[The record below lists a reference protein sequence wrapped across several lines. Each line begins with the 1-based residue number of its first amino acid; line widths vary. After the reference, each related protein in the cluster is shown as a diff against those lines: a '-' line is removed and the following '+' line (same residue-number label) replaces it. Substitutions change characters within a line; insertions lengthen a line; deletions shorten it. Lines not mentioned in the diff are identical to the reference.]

1 MRIDPLLS
9 RPAGILF
16 AALTIIFLDASL
28 MANDRIYP
36 ETQVVNQTDD
46 HHGTLVAD
54 PYRWLE
60 DDVRV
65 NPDVRDWVTAQNE
78 VTNRFLESIPA
89 RATILRELTDLWN
102 YAKFSPP
109 ARHGKRYFFFRNDG
123 LQNQN
128 VLVAQDALDAEPTVI
143 LDPNTWSTDGTTALA
158 GTSFSPDGRYL
169 AYGVQKAGSDWR
181 TWKILDLET
190 GDHLSEELRWIKFV
204 QPSWLKDNSGFVY
217 SRYPEPT
224 EDGEFQSLNL
234 NQKIYLHRLRTPQS
248 EDVLVHEQTDHPE
261 WGFGAEVSDDGK
273 LIVITAWIGTDDRY
287 MVFYKRVADM
297 TAPATHLVGEFDHE
311 YSFLGNDGE
320 RLYFKTDQAA
330 PRKRIVAIQ
339 LGNPNLANWR
349 EIVPEQDD
357 VLEGVKLLGETFIA
371 DYLHDAV
378 SRVRLFRTS
387 GAEQPPLELPGM
399 GSAGGF
405 TGERTDQE
413 TFYQFSSF
421 ATPPSVFRYDLQT
434 GETRLIR
441 RASVDVNPDEFVVRQ
456 VFVNSTGDARVPM
469 FIAHRKD
476 LDLSQPQPTL
486 LYGYGG
492 FSISLTPGFS
502 VSRVLWMKHGGVFA
516 LANLRGGGEYGEDW
530 HRAGTKLNKQ
540 NVFDDFQNCASWL
553 IEQKITSPEKLA
565 IQGGSNGGLLVGACM
580 TQRPDLFAACLPAV
594 GVMDMLRF
602 HRFTAGRFWVDDYG
616 SADNADEFQALLRY
630 SPYHNLRGGTH
641 YPATLITTADT
652 DDRVVP
658 GHSFKFA
665 ARLQACQ
672 AGPAPTLIRIETRAG
687 HGAGKPTS
695 KIIEETA
702 DQFAFLVKVLHMDW
716 KQDDK

>member
-1 MRIDPLLS
+1 MRIALICS
-9 RPAGILF
+9 CPAGILF
-16 AALTIIFLDASL
+16 AALATFLLDPSL
-28 MANDRIYP
+28 MANDRTYP
-36 ETQVVNQTDD
+36 ETRVVNLADD

-65 NPDVRDWVTAQNE
+65 NPEVREWVTAQNE
-78 VTNRFLESIPA
+78 VTNRFLEAIPA

-102 YAKFSPP
+102 YAKSSPP

-128 VLVAQDALDAEPTVI
+128 VLVAQDTLDAEPTVI
-143 LDPNTWSTDGTTALA
+143 LDPNTWSADGTTALA

-169 AYGVQKAGSDWR
+169 AYGVQEAGSDWR

-190 GDHLSEELRWIKFV
+190 GDHLSDQLRWIKFV

-217 SRYPEPT
+217 SRYPEPA

-234 NQKIYLHRLRTPQS
+234 NQKVYLHRLRTAQT
-248 EDVLVHEQTDHPE
+248 EDLLVHERPDHPE
-261 WGFGAEVSDDGK
+261 WGFGADVSDDGK

-287 MVFYKRVADM
+287 MVFYKRVADLA
-297 TAPATHLVGEFDHE
+297 APATHLVGEFDHE

-320 RLYFKTDQAA
+320 HLYFKTDQAA
-330 PRKRIVAIQ
+330 PRKRIVAIE
-339 LGNPNLANWR
+339 LGKPDPANWR
-349 EIVPEQDD
+349 EIVPEQGD
-357 VLEGVKLLGETFIA
+357 VLEGVKLLGETFIT

-387 GAEQPPLELPGM
+387 GAEQPPLELPGL
-399 GSAGGF
+399 GSAGDF
-405 TGERTDQE
+405 TGERTDSE

-421 ATPPSVFRYDLQT
+421 ATPPSVFRYDLKT

-441 RASVDVNPDEFVVRQ
+441 RANVDVNPDEFVVRQ
-456 VFVNSTGDARVPM
+456 VFVNSTGGARVPM

-476 LDLSQPQPTL
+476 LDFSQPQPTL

-553 IEQKITSPEKLA
+553 IDQKITSPQKLA

-580 TQRPDLFAACLPAV
+580 TQRPDLYAACLPAV

-695 KIIEETA
+695 KIIEEIA

-716 KQDDK
+716 Q

>member
-1 MRIDPLLS
+1 MKIAFLPFLPAGLLS
-9 RPAGILF
+9 
-16 AALTIIFLDASL
+16 AALLTLLLDAPL
-28 MANDRIYP
+28 MANDRTYP
-36 ETQVVNQTDD
+36 ETRVVNQADD
-46 HHGTLVAD
+46 HHGTRVAD

-65 NPDVRDWVTAQNE
+65 NPEVREWVTAQNE
-78 VTNRFLESIPA
+78 VTNRFLEAIPA
-89 RATILRELTDLWN
+89 RTTILRELTDLWD

-128 VLVAQDALDAEPTVI
+128 VLVAQESLDAEVTVI
-143 LDPNTWSTDGTTALA
+143 LDPNTWSTDGTVALA

-169 AYGVQKAGSDWR
+169 AYGVQEAGSDWR

-190 GDHLSEELRWIKFV
+190 GDHLAEELRWIKFV

-217 SRYPEPT
+217 SRYPEPA

-234 NQKIYLHRLRTPQS
+234 NQKVYLHRLMTAQT
-248 EDVLVHEQTDHPE
+248 EDLLVHEDPAHPK
-261 WGFGAEVSDDGK
+261 WGFGADVSDDGK
-273 LIVITAWIGTDDRY
+273 LIVITSWIGTDDRY
-287 MVFYKRVADM
+287 MVFYKRVADL
-297 TAPATHLVGEFDHE
+297 AVPATHLVGEFDHE
-311 YSFLGNDGE
+311 YTFLGNDGD

-330 PRKRIVAIQ
+330 PRKRIVAIE
-339 LGNPNLANWR
+339 LGSPDLSKWR

-357 VLEGVKLLGETFIA
+357 VLEGVKLLGETFIT

-387 GAEQPPLELPGM
+387 GAEQPQLELPGL
-399 GSAGGF
+399 GSAGDF
-405 TGERTDQE
+405 TGERTDSE
-413 TFYQFSSF
+413 TFFQFSSF

-441 RASVDVNPDEFVVRQ
+441 RASVNVNPDEFVVRQ
-456 VFVNSTGDARVPM
+456 VFVNSTGGARVPM

-516 LANLRGGGEYGEDW
+516 LANLRGGGEYGEEW

-553 IEQKITSPEKLA
+553 IDQKITSPQKLA

-580 TQRPDLFAACLPAV
+580 TQRPDLYAACLPAV

-602 HRFTAGRFWVDDYG
+602 HLFTAGRFWVDDYG
-616 SADNADEFQALLRY
+616 SADNADEFQALVRY
-630 SPYHNLRGGTH
+630 SPYHNLRPGTH

-672 AGPAPTLIRIETRAG
+672 AAPAPTLIRIETRAG

-695 KIIEETA
+695 KIIEEIA
-702 DQFAFLVKVLHMDW
+702 DQFAFLVKVLHMNW
-716 KQDDK
+716 TQDDK